1 MTKYYILK
9 RNNETVLRDYILELS
24 PELRDKKFND
34 TSYLNDLI
42 LIEKTCNKNVSE
54 FISNV
59 WTMNEGVPSLWQKFT
74 KGRLTYD
81 YTGIVYPLIHENGI
95 VKLFHQHFYNEETKF

>member
-1 MTKYYILK
+1 MKKYYILT
-9 RNNETVLRDYILELS
+9 RNNSKLLDDYVLGLS
-24 PELRDKKFND
+24 KEIRNEVYNRTNGSD
-34 TSYLNDLI
+34 DLI
-42 LIEKTCNKNVSE
+42 LIEKSCPKKESE

-81 YTGIVYPLIHENGI
+81 YTGIVNPLIHLNGT
-95 VKLFHQHFYNEETKF
+95 VKLFSDHFYNEETKF